1 MRPMMLPLAVVLSA
15 LLVLPALA
23 GNTGTP
29 QPAPQDPP
37 TVQEPGQ
44 ISQEQQDYFNKREE
58 AKKRRDELL
67 KQRDLATEQGGGVQS
82 LDQQL
87 KKK

>member
-1 MRPMMLPLAVVLSA
+1 MRPIIVPLAVVLSV
-15 LLVLPALA
+15 LLALPAVA

-37 TVQEPGQ
+37 VVQEPGKV
-44 ISQEQQDYFNKREE
+44 SQEQQDYFKKREE

-87 KKK
+87 DKK